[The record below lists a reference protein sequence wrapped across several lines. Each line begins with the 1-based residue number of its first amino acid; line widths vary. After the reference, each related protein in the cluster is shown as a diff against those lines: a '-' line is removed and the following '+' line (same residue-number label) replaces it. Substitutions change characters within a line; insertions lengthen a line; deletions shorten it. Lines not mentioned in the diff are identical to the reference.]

1 MSSARGHDSSADTI
15 DENARQDGCISNVAG
30 SYKYLCDCRFRVV
43 CCRIARVVDFI
54 RTSQRPKRK
63 TGSRYTRHECAL
75 ASRCAFAG
83 RFILP
88 DGQRDSEQDR
98 EGSRGNEIYSER
110 VPNANRSRGRG
121 CSASER
127 ESELVAVTIINPHKY
142 KKFAYSTTPRKNKL
156 GIEVES
162 NVPID
167 VYIVQSSDLAT
178 WRTGH
183 GDYGGIAFQSTKL
196 VDAQVNIPKDFDG
209 DWYLIL
215 ENSGEKQAAVHYEL
229 FDL

>member
-1 MSSARGHDSSADTI
+1 M
-15 DENARQDGCISNVAG
+15 
-30 SYKYLCDCRFRVV
+30 
-43 CCRIARVVDFI
+43 
-54 RTSQRPKRK
+54 
-63 TGSRYTRHECAL
+63 
-75 ASRCAFAG
+75 
-83 RFILP
+83 
-88 DGQRDSEQDR
+88 
-98 EGSRGNEIYSER
+98 
-110 VPNANRSRGRG
+110 
-121 CSASER
+121 
-127 ESELVAVTIINPHKY
+127 AVTIINPHKY

-183 GDYGGIAFQSTKL
+183 GDYRGIGFQSTKL